1 MMPKKTQTAM
11 EHYEEDILADTLRE
25 IIEIE
30 KDVEQRKN
38 KLSLK
43 SDFNLHDFFLIFDT
57 NNTR

>member
-30 KDVEQRKN
+30 KDVE
-38 KLSLK
+38 
-43 SDFNLHDFFLIFDT
+43 
-57 NNTR
+57 

>member
-1 MMPKKTQTAM
+1 M